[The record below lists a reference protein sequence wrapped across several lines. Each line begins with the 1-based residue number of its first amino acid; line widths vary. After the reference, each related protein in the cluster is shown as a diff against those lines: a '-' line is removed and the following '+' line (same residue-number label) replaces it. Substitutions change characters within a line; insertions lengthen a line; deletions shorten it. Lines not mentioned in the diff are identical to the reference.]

1 MSALQLRAH
10 LSSCLALVSLV
21 RTMPT
26 LKAGTIYFLLVF
38 AVGWVLG
45 PIRELWLV
53 PHLGRTTG
61 LLFEA
66 PLMVIAMILAAGWV
80 LRRLYVPYALNAR
93 LAVGLVAL
101 AILLVAELAGVRWM
115 RRISIQEYLAGYAT
129 PSGLISLLLFLLF
142 AAMPSLVERSKTHSP
157 TGERDALIGLGLGGD
172 NAIGPHVPP

>member
-1 MSALQLRAH
+1 MR
-10 LSSCLALVSLV
+10 
-21 RTMPT
+21 T

-61 LLFEA
+61 SMFEA

-80 LRRLYVPYALNAR
+80 LRRLNVPYALNAR
-93 LAVGLVAL
+93 LGVGLVAL
-101 AILLVAELAGVRWM
+101 AILLVAEIAGVRWV
-115 RRISIQEYLAGYAT
+115 RRISIQEYLACNAT

-142 AAMPSLVERSKTHSP
+142 AAMPSLVERSKTHTAS
-157 TGERDALIGLGLGGD
+157 G
-172 NAIGPHVPP
+172 VV